1 MLILPFEL
9 QQKLKTLTRMMQR
22 MKICRKKLLHK
33 NFNFAFY
40 LIDFFICFC
49 IFLYFSALKIW
60 FLTGICSV
68 FFFTYWYQKITL
80 FFIFLLSGDLERAV
94 LLFSTR
100 RGRPWWYCFCWNC
113 MSPEKIT
120 PFVLKN
126 KRYFLSVIKTFRLF
140 LENLRSAM
148 LTLVLVTFS

>member
-1 MLILPFEL
+1 MFNQLLSTWHA
-9 QQKLKTLTRMMQR
+9 LKSCFWKPLR
-22 MKICRKKLLHK
+22 MKLMTVSRLISLLWGWNIKLNGK
-33 NFNFAFY
+33 CTNFFVNLAF
-40 LIDFFICFC
+40 LCFLKHNLRID
-49 IFLYFSALKIW
+49 
-60 FLTGICSV
+60 V
-68 FFFTYWYQKITL
+68 FWM
-80 FFIFLLSGDLERAV
+80 
-94 LLFSTR
+94 LFSTR